1 MGPLRTLRAVTLR
14 YSRTGCS
21 PWETVC
27 EEHNSL
33 HQRSRL
39 HGFST
44 ECNIKGS
51 IKTSSPTGRTVP
63 VSPNTKGLRCPGAQF
78 PRSLPPLPGLPH
90 PASGSRRG
98 PGLLLLPR
106 GDPSAGGVRGG
117 IPSEHRGSPE
127 GPPPDSLLGDPQG
140 LLGRRGRRR
149 GGERGRPPCPGPA
162 LPGGAAPTFGGKTGA
177 SGGAPLGGPSVR
189 TGSWR
194 AEPSAGRVSEQ
205 RGLVPGV
212 FLKSPGGLL
221 STRVSC

>member
-1 MGPLRTLRAVTLR
+1 MGPLRTLRAVTLC

-90 PASGSRRG
+90 PASGFRRG

-117 IPSEHRGSPE
+117 VPSEHRGSPE

-149 GGERGRPPCPGPA
+149 GGERGRRGP
-162 LPGGAAPTFGGKTGA
+162 GAAAPAPAA
-177 SGGAPLGGPSVR
+177 SLPWAGPPRRSCSHLR
-189 TGSWR
+189 R
-194 AEPSAGRVSEQ
+194 ED
-205 RGLVPGV
+205 
-212 FLKSPGGLL
+212 GGLGRGP
-221 STRVSC
+221 TRGPVSANRLLAG